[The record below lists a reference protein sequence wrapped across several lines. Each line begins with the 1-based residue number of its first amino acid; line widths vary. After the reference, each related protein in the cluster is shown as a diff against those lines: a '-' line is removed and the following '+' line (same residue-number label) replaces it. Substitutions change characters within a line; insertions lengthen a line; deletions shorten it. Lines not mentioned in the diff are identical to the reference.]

1 VSIPSAEHD
10 PVLMR
15 RRQIGRW
22 AAAGQRTGYGLFGVA
37 CVAFFV
43 GLRWAPT
50 LMANI
55 AMVCLVVG
63 SVVLLP
69 AIIAGYAV
77 RAADREDREQ
87 AQAAAARS
95 GADRRRT
102 G

>member
-1 VSIPSAEHD
+1 MSTPSAEHD

-22 AAAGQRTGYGLFGVA
+22 AATGQRTGYGLFGLA
-37 CVAFFV
+37 CVTFFV
-43 GLRWAPT
+43 GLRWLPT

-87 AQAAAARS
+87 AQAAARS
-95 GADRRRT
+95 GTDRRRT

>member
-1 VSIPSAEHD
+1 MVPGHTARVSTTPPLEQD
-10 PVLMR
+10 PVLLR

-22 AAAGQRTGYGLFGVA
+22 ASNGQRVGYGLFA
-37 CVAFFV
+37 IATVAFFV

-50 LMANI
+50 LMANVV
-55 AMVCLVVG
+55 MVCLVVG

-87 AQAAAARS
+87 GHLPR
-95 GADRRRT
+95 
-102 G
+102 